1 MTLNTTLNTNDERES
16 EVKFLLYAIVGTVV
30 SVVLSYVMARR
41 KRQYFFGWL
50 AICGGLGIAAYNGL
64 QNPSVNDFVS
74 CEIQYVYCFYDKD
87 NGDVVLGSET
97 EKYYIIRAI
106 YQNMYSGQV
115 IADRLASRS
124 KAAVWK
130 HPNSKLIKGI
140 KTDNLYLPPE
150 NALKWEREGNRQ
162 LCWLGICFAIGGLV
176 IVGLIKLGEILFG
189 SRKL

>member
-1 MTLNTTLNTNDERES
+1 M
-16 EVKFLLYAIVGTVV
+16 AGTVV

-50 AICGGLGIAAYNGL
+50 VICGGLGIAAYNGL
-64 QNPSVNDFVS
+64 QNPSVNNFEF
-74 CEIQYVYCFYDKD
+74 CEIQYTYCFYDKT

-106 YQNMYSGQV
+106 YQNTYSGLTV
-115 IADRLASRS
+115 ADCLAIRSR
-124 KAAVWK
+124 AMVWK
-130 HPNSKLIKGI
+130 YPNSKLIKGI

-162 LCWLGICFAIGGLV
+162 LCWLGICFAIGGFV

-189 SRKL
+189 SMELESPISR